1 MVEIAT
7 KEFFARIC
15 LKTDSEQNFKNTNP
29 LLLDGELAIVLREDG
44 SYSLKVGKENTQFN
58 DLPYLDDKWRGVSGY
73 NVSVLSQS
81 EFDAAEKDENTL
93 YFVFSIQ

>member
-15 LKTDSEQNFKNTNP
+15 LKTGSEQNFESVNP

-44 SYSLKVGKENTQFN
+44 SYSLKVGKENTHFI
-58 DLPYLDDKWRGVSGY
+58 S
-73 NVSVLSQS
+73 SFI
-81 EFDAAEKDENTL
+81 E
-93 YFVFSIQ
+93 